1 MRDEGLRF
9 RVHARQ
15 QECRQSVRSPPLHG
29 LAEGGTDGSP
39 EDEPDARDLQEERGL
54 DLPCMTGWS

>member
-39 EDEPDARDLQEERGL
+39 EDEPDARDLQEERGYHA
-54 DLPCMTGWS
+54 